1 MKKGMGNK
9 IISGIVI
16 AFTIV
21 THWLFFYVIIINSFK
36 TKAEA
41 SKLSLAFP
49 SEWALW
55 DNYQYV
61 LSYKDFIFLRSMLNS
76 LLITVATMLVLVLV
90 SSMTGYVLVRR
101 KSVITAIVDKLV
113 LAGLIA
119 PLSIIPTYWMLSKL
133 HVANTVS
140 GLVLVEIA
148 LMFSYATMLYKGYI
162 AAIPKEIDEAA
173 ILDGCGPLNLFFRI
187 NFQLMKPITAT
198 VIILRAF
205 VVYNDFSNPMYF
217 LSGSK
222 SATVQLCVYTF
233 QTTYGTDWGHLF
245 AAIVLV
251 SLPPVILFIAMHK
264 RIMDGMVMGAVKG

>member
-1 MKKGMGNK
+1 MKKVFGNR
-9 IISGIVI
+9 IIVGLVI
-16 AFTIV
+16 ALTAV
-21 THWLFFYVIIINSFK
+21 THWLLFYIIIINSFK

-41 SKLSLAFP
+41 SKLSLSLPA
-49 SEWALW
+49 EWVAW
-55 DNYQYV
+55 DNYKYV
-61 LSYKDFIFLRSMLNS
+61 LTYKDFIFLRSMLNS
-76 LLITVATMLVLVLV
+76 LIITAVTMAVLVLV
-90 SSMTGYVLVRR
+90 ASMTAFVLVRR
-101 KSVITAIVDKLV
+101 KNRFTGFIDKLI

-133 HVANTVS
+133 GLANTMP
-140 GLVLVEIA
+140 GLILVEIA

-162 AAIPKEIDEAA
+162 ATVPREIDEAA
-173 ILDGCGPLNLFFRI
+173 ILDGCGWRELFFGIHFR
-187 NFQLMKPITAT
+187 LMKPITAT

-222 SATVQLCVYTF
+222 SSTVQLCVYTF

-251 SLPPVILFIAMHK
+251 SLPPAVLFLIMHK